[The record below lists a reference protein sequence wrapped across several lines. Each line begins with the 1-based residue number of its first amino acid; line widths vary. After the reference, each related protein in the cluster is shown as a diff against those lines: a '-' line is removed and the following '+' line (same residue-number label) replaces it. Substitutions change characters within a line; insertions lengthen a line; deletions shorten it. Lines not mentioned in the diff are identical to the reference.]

1 MGWAPRKSVK
11 IDSEHTCQIFGLFSC
26 SGLGLVLFFF
36 LYSFLDKQVF
46 KSLPIFGLLEL
57 SNWLDDPTKPIGP
70 ARLEA
75 YFWFQIPSQSDASL
89 ITTKLVVLVQVIV

>member
-1 MGWAPRKSVK
+1 MGWAPRKSEK
-11 IDSEHTCQIFGLFSC
+11 IDSDHTCQIFGLFSC

-36 LYSFLDKQVF
+36 LYSFFDKQVF
-46 KSLPIFGLLEL
+46 KSLQIFDLEL

-70 ARLEA
+70 VRLEA